1 MSKHLR
7 IGVFGGTFDPIHEAH
22 LRIAN
27 AALKQMRLDKVLF
40 VVAAHPPHKSRRK
53 LHASAEERL
62 AMVEAALAD
71 EPQFEA
77 SRVELDRE
85 GPSYTAETL
94 EILQQQHPTATLFL
108 ILGLDSLVDLPK
120 WRDPERILAVAHLLV
135 APRPG
140 TYPIPAVLDGR
151 YTLLDLEPV
160 EVSSTEVR
168 NRAANREP
176 YEELLPPPV
185 RRYVKKHGTY
195 ES

>member
-1 MSKHLR
+1 VSKEQR

-22 LRIAN
+22 LRIAK
-27 AALKQMRLDKVLF
+27 AALQQARLDRVLF
-40 VVAAHPPHKSRRK
+40 VVAAHPPHKSRRR

-62 AMVEAALAD
+62 SMVEAALAD
-71 EPQFEA
+71 EPQMEA

-94 EILQQQHPTATLFL
+94 EGLQRQYPAAQLFL
-108 ILGLDSLVDLPK
+108 ILGLDSLAELPK
-120 WRDPERILAVAHLLV
+120 WRHPERILAVAHVLA

-140 TYPIPAVLDGR
+140 AYQIPEILNGR
-151 YTLLDLEPV
+151 YTLLELEPV

>member
-1 MSKHLR
+1 MSKEQR

-22 LRIAN
+22 VRIAK
-27 AALKQMRLDKVLF
+27 AALQQARLDRVLF
-40 VVAAHPPHKSRRK
+40 VVAAHPPHKSRRR

-62 AMVEAALAD
+62 SMVEAALAD
-71 EPQFEA
+71 EPQMEA

-94 EILQQQHPTATLFL
+94 EGLQEQNPGAQLFL
-108 ILGLDSLVDLPK
+108 ILGLDSLVELPN
-120 WRDPERILAVAHLLV
+120 WRHPERILAAAHVLA

-140 TYPIPAVLDGR
+140 TCPVPESLNGR
-151 YTLLDLEPV
+151 YTLLELEPV